1 MGSLRQFLRRLV
13 ATFFQQREEAELAR
27 QIQAHLSLLERKY
40 LQDGLSP
47 EEAKFAAQR
56 AFGGVEQ
63 AKEHHRDARSFRWID
78 DARRDAGYAVRSLAK
93 SPAFTIAAVL
103 TLAIGIGS
111 TTAIYSV
118 VDRVLLQPLPFPK
131 ADQLVRIRHNQ
142 PTRDTRSISY
152 QEFLEWRSRTKL
164 LSGMAAATLNPQGL
178 IRTRAGTVRF
188 TGGIVST
195 NYFEVLGAQAM
206 LGRTITASDE
216 TNLDVVVLSHDMW
229 TRFFEADPNLIGSEI
244 EFRSGSQAG
253 RLFTV
258 VGVMPE
264 GMEQLGTPL
273 DYYVPI
279 AVAPDRRA
287 QSGIGQPIGRLRDGV
302 SLSAAADEADAIAKA
317 LLPARPAS
325 APPLTGPR
333 VLMEPLKDDLVAT
346 LRPALRVFLTAVAV
360 VLLIVCANVANLLL
374 ARGTVRRR
382 EIAVRLALGAGRGR
396 IVRQLLT
403 ECLVLASI
411 GGVLGAMIGA
421 AGVALVKQ
429 LATVQADGIFR
440 LVFRETIL
448 PRANEV
454 NIDLRM
460 LATALTL
467 ALATSLLFGLLPA
480 LHLSRTSQLLAMGS
494 RGSGKG
500 RRDARVRTVLVA
512 GQLVMATVLLVGAGL
527 LARSFIN
534 LSRVEKGY
542 DPSHALAFQLV
553 LPTEY
558 STARKSETIETLLSR
573 LRQTPD
579 VEAAGFA
586 YAGIL
591 IGVEDFVGT
600 WVPPGRTL
608 AELEPETTKPRL
620 KTVSHGYFE
629 AMGVRL
635 LDGRT
640 LAAGDT
646 GTAPPVAII
655 NRSVASRYF
664 GERSPV
670 GSTLAWHSGGKTAP
684 IQVEIVGVVEDIRQ
698 GPVSRPAYSEIFM
711 DYRQVIAAQ
720 QRRGAP
726 PALIERLAF
735 GFFSFG
741 IRTTGDPAS
750 AIPMV
755 RQIVMAVD
763 SNAGID
769 AIVPMERLVSNSLAP
784 QRFYAVMLSAFAGV
798 AGLLAVIGIYGVLAY
813 TVTQRTQEIGVRMA
827 LGAGRGQV
835 VALVLRTGLLL
846 AAVGVSLGLAGAVAG
861 ARYLQGMLFGIEPLD
876 FSTFAGVGIAF
887 ALVSALASYLPARRA
902 TQVDPMVALRVD

>member
-1 MGSLRQFLRRLV
+1 MSSWRQFLQRLIT
-13 ATFFQQREEAELAR
+13 AFRHERAEDELAR
-27 QIQAHLSLLERKY
+27 EVQSHLALLEKKFLR
-40 LQDGLSP
+40 DGLTP
-47 EEAKFAAQR
+47 EDARLAARR

-63 AKEHHRDARSFRWID
+63 AKELQRDARSFRWID
-78 DARRDAGYAVRSLAK
+78 DARRDAGYAVRSLTK

-103 TLAIGIGS
+103 TLAIGIGA

-118 VDRVLLQPLPFPK
+118 VDRVLLQPLPFPD
-131 ADQLVRIRHNQ
+131 AHQLVRIRHNQ
-142 PTRDTRSISY
+142 PTRDTPSISY

-188 TGGIVST
+188 TGGTVSS
-195 NYFEVLGAQAM
+195 NYFEVLGVEAL
-206 LGRTITASDE
+206 LGRTITPSDE
-216 TNLDVVVLSHDMW
+216 ANPDVVVLSHDMW
-229 TRFFEADPNLIGSEI
+229 TRYFDADPSVIGSPI

-258 VGVMPE
+258 LGVMPE

-279 AVAPDRRA
+279 AIAPNHRA

-302 SLSAAADEADAIAKA
+302 SLAAAAEEADAIART
-317 LLPARPAS
+317 LLSPRPAS

-333 VLMEPLKDDLVAT
+333 VLMEPLKDNLVAT
-346 LRPALRVFLTAVAV
+346 LQPALRVFLTAVAV

-374 ARGTVRRR
+374 ARGTARRR
-382 EIAVRLALGAGRGR
+382 EMAVRLALGAGRSR
-396 IVRQLLT
+396 IVRQVLT

-421 AGVALVKQ
+421 AGVALVKE
-429 LATVQADGIFR
+429 LATVPADGIFR

-454 NIDLRM
+454 TVDLRM
-460 LATALTL
+460 LATALAL

-480 LHLSRTSQLLAMGS
+480 LHLSRTNHLLAMGS

-500 RRDARVRTVLVA
+500 RRDTHARTVLVV

-558 STARKSETIETLLSR
+558 STARKSETIGTLLSH
-573 LRQTPD
+573 LRQTPGI
-579 VEAAGFA
+579 EAAGFA

-591 IGVEDFVGT
+591 IGVEDTVGT
-600 WVPPGRTL
+600 WVPPGLTL
-608 AELEPETTKPRL
+608 AELESETSKPRL
-620 KTVSHGYFE
+620 KSVSHGYFE

-635 LDGRT
+635 LDGRS
-640 LAAGDT
+640 LEAGDN
-646 GTAPPVAII
+646 GTAAPVAVV
-655 NRSVASRYF
+655 NRSVATRLF
-664 GERSPV
+664 GEGSPV
-670 GSTLAWHSGGKTAP
+670 GSTLAWHSGGATAP
-684 IQVEIVGVVEDIRQ
+684 IQVEIVGVVEDVRQ
-698 GPVSRPAYSEIFM
+698 GPVSRPPYSEIFM

-735 GFFSFG
+735 GFLSFG
-741 IRTTGDPAS
+741 IRTTGDPAA
-750 AIPMV
+750 AIPLV
-755 RQIVMAVD
+755 RQAVMTVD

-769 AIVPMERLVSNSLAP
+769 AIVPMEQLVSNSVAQ

-813 TVTQRTQEIGVRMA
+813 AVIQRTQEIGIRMA
-827 LGAGRGQV
+827 LGARRSQV
-835 VALVLRTGLLL
+835 LGLVLSRGLLL
-846 AAVGVSLGLAGAVAG
+846 AAIGVSLGLFGATAA

-876 FSTFAGVGIAF
+876 LSTFAGVGIAF
-887 ALVSALASYLPARRA
+887 ALVAGLASYLPARRA

>member
-1 MGSLRQFLRRLV
+1 MSSWRQFLQRLIT
-13 ATFFQQREEAELAR
+13 AFRHERAEDELAR
-27 QIQAHLSLLERKY
+27 EVQSHLALLEKKFLR
-40 LQDGLSP
+40 DGLTP
-47 EEAKFAAQR
+47 EDARLAARR

-63 AKEHHRDARSFRWID
+63 AKELQRDARSFRWID
-78 DARRDAGYAVRSLAK
+78 DARRDAGYAVRSLTK
-93 SPAFTIAAVL
+93 SPAFTVAAVL
-103 TLAIGIGS
+103 TLAIGIGA

-118 VDRVLLQPLPFPK
+118 VDRVLLQPLPFPD

-142 PTRDTRSISY
+142 PTRDTPSISY

-188 TGGIVST
+188 TGGTVSS
-195 NYFEVLGAQAM
+195 NYFEVLGAQAQ
-206 LGRTITASDE
+206 LGRTITPLDDA
-216 TNLDVVVLSHDMW
+216 NPDVVVLSHDMW
-229 TRFFEADPNLIGSEI
+229 TRYFESDPAVIGSPI
-244 EFRSGSQAG
+244 EFRSGSQTG

-279 AVAPDRRA
+279 AVAPNRRA

-302 SLSAAADEADAIAKA
+302 SLASAAEEAHAIANA
-317 LLPARPAS
+317 LLPPRPAS

-333 VLMEPLKDDLVAT
+333 VLMEPLKDNLVAT

-374 ARGTVRRR
+374 ARGTARRR
-382 EIAVRLALGAGRGR
+382 EMAVRLALGAGRSR
-396 IVRQLLT
+396 IVRQVLT

-421 AGVALVKQ
+421 AGVALVKE
-429 LATVQADGIFR
+429 LATVPADGIFR

-454 NIDLRM
+454 TVDLRM
-460 LATALTL
+460 LATALGL

-480 LHLSRTSQLLAMGS
+480 LHLSRTNHLLAMGS

-500 RRDARVRTVLVA
+500 RRDTHARTVLVV

-534 LSRVEKGY
+534 LSQVEKGY

-558 STARKSETIETLLSR
+558 STARKSETIGTLLSH
-573 LRQTPD
+573 LRQTPGI
-579 VEAAGFA
+579 EAAGFA

-591 IGVEDFVGT
+591 IGVEDTVGT
-600 WVPPGRTL
+600 WVPPGLTL
-608 AELEPETTKPRL
+608 ADLELDPIKPRL
-620 KTVSHGYFE
+620 KSISHGYFE

-635 LDGRT
+635 LDGRR
-640 LAAGDT
+640 LDAGDT
-646 GTAPPVAII
+646 GTAPLVAVV
-655 NRSVASRYF
+655 NRSVATRLF
-664 GERSPV
+664 GSRSPV
-670 GSTLAWHSGGKTAP
+670 GSTLAWHSGSAAP
-684 IQVEIVGVVEDIRQ
+684 IQVAVVGVVEDVRQ
-698 GPVSRPAYSEIFM
+698 GPVSRPPYSEIFM
-711 DYRQVIAAQ
+711 DYRQVVAAQ
-720 QRRGAP
+720 ERRGAP

-735 GFFSFG
+735 GFLSFG
-741 IRTTGDPAS
+741 IRTTGDPAA

-755 RQIVMAVD
+755 RQAVMTVD

-769 AIVPMERLVSNSLAP
+769 AIVPMEQLVSNSVAQ
-784 QRFYAVMLSAFAGV
+784 QRFYAVMLSVFAGV

-813 TVTQRTQEIGVRMA
+813 AVIQRTHEIGIRMA
-827 LGAGRGQV
+827 LGARRRQV
-835 VALVLRTGLLL
+835 LGLVLRRGLLL
-846 AAVGVSLGLAGAVAG
+846 AAIGVSVGLFGATAG

-876 FSTFAGVGIAF
+876 FSTFAGVGLAF
-887 ALVSALASYLPARRA
+887 AMVAALASYLPARRA